1 MFNLRISLVGGA
13 AILLAATVQA
23 ENWPQWRGPAF
34 NGSTPEKN
42 LPAQWSKSNN
52 VAWSAALPGPSAA
65 TPVIW
70 GDHVFV
76 SSTDLQ
82 NQSLVAMAFN
92 RKTGAL
98 LWSHKVSD
106 GFRRDDRSNY
116 ASPSPATDGQRVVF
130 FYGNGAMAAFDF
142 TGRKLW
148 ERNIQKDY
156 GTFAFLWTFSSSPL
170 LFQNRLYLQV
180 LQRDVPVDGRGRTD
194 GPNESYLLA
203 LNPATGQTL
212 WRHVRHSDAVAESRE
227 AFSTPIPNLSSPQQE
242 ILIVG
247 GDCITGHDAATGR
260 ELWRWGTWN
269 PTRIGHWRLV
279 PSPVAGKGV
288 ALACAPKASPVFAVK
303 TGGSGILPESFVAWK
318 SDPSSGVT
326 SDVPTPLF
334 YMDDFFIL
342 SDLKKT
348 LARVEPATGK
358 IKWSIKTPGN
368 AKYEASPTGA
378 DGRIF
383 LMNFKGDV
391 VIVDAQR
398 GEVLQNIQMGDPG
411 DDQIRSTIAVSQ
423 GQLFI
428 RTNRR
433 LYCVGQ

>member
-1 MFNLRISLVGGA
+1 
-13 AILLAATVQA
+13 
-23 ENWPQWRGPAF
+23 
-34 NGSTPEKN
+34 
-42 LPAQWSKSNN
+42 
-52 VAWSAALPGPSAA
+52 
-65 TPVIW
+65 
-70 GDHVFV
+70 
-76 SSTDLQ
+76 
-82 NQSLVAMAFN
+82 
-92 RKTGAL
+92 
-98 LWSHKVSD
+98 
-106 GFRRDDRSNY
+106 
-116 ASPSPATDGQRVVF
+116 
-130 FYGNGAMAAFDF
+130 
-142 TGRKLW
+142 
-148 ERNIQKDY
+148 
-156 GTFAFLWTFSSSPL
+156 
-170 LFQNRLYLQV
+170 
-180 LQRDVPVDGRGRTD
+180 
-194 GPNESYLLA
+194 
-203 LNPATGQTL
+203 
-212 WRHVRHSDAVAESRE
+212 
-227 AFSTPIPNLSSPQQE
+227 
-242 ILIVG
+242 VG

-391 VIVDAQR
+391 VIADAQR

>member
-1 MFNLRISLVGGA
+1 MFNLRIRLVGGA

-116 ASPSPATDGQRVVF
+116 ASPSPATDGQRVIF

>member
-391 VIVDAQR
+391 VIADAQR

>member
-116 ASPSPATDGQRVVF
+116 ASPSPATDGQRVIF

-212 WRHVRHSDAVAESRE
+212 WRQVRHSDAVAESRE

-391 VIVDAQR
+391 VIADAQR

>member
-1 MFNLRISLVGGA
+1 MFNLRIRLVGGA

-116 ASPSPATDGQRVVF
+116 ASPSPATDGQRVIF

-212 WRHVRHSDAVAESRE
+212 WRQVRHSDAVAESRE

-348 LARVEPATGK
+348 LARVEPSTGK

-391 VIVDAQR
+391 VIADAQR

>member
-1 MFNLRISLVGGA
+1 MFNLRIRLVGGA

>member
-212 WRHVRHSDAVAESRE
+212 WRQVRHSDAVAESRE